1 MPEMGDIV
9 ELPDSARKPV
19 AGATRLND
27 ADPDDRV
34 LVTVI
39 VKRKA
44 GGGFTLAEAPAR
56 GVDRAAWRREQ
67 RARFAET
74 HGADQAGI
82 GAVAGWA
89 REVGL
94 QVRVSDRARRTVTL
108 EGSVAQVNR
117 AFGVSLGR
125 YEANGRVYRG
135 RQGVVQVPRRIA
147 GIIDAVL
154 GLDDRPQA
162 RRRRRTRGPI
172 RRPVRGA
179 DTRVLRKT
187 PSIRSPGCPSA
198 GQEERL
204 RAETESNE
212 LVI

>member
-19 AGATRLND
+19 ARATRLND

-39 VKRKA
+39 AKRKA

-67 RARFAET
+67 RARFAAP

-82 GAVAGWA
+82 GAAVGWA

-117 AFGVSLGR
+117 AFGVALGR

-135 RQGVVQVPRRIA
+135 RQGDVQVPRFA

-154 GLDDRPQA
+154 GLDDRPKA
-162 RRRRRTRGPI
+162 RRRQRTRGPI

-198 GQEERL
+198 GQDERL